1 MNRPLHPGIKVQ
13 LSDGNEYV
21 IPKLLYAARA
31 DLLTPEELAERLK
44 VSVNWV
50 YEKSRTRGKHSG
62 LPLPCLRMGRYL
74 RFAWP
79 DIVAWMRDAG
89 K

>member
-1 MNRPLHPGIKVQ
+1 MSEALQFDVGGRKVNA
-13 LSDGNEYV
+13 G
-21 IPKLLYAARA
+21 RA
-31 DLLTPEELAERLK
+31 IDPVDILTPEELASRLK

-50 YEKSRTRGKHSG
+50 YEKSRTRGKHNGS
-62 LPLPCLRMGRYL
+62 PLPCLRMGRYL